1 MLLLQLGHA
10 VRTLTRAR
18 GFTLA
23 AILTLALGIG
33 GNVATFSLLNAVLL
47 KPLPYSEPE
56 RLVFINTSI
65 PKLNSTVPI
74 LPVRAGYFLR
84 WRTELQSF
92 ESIGAAIGTFTNFTE
107 AEQTESLGTLR
118 MTAEL
123 YDVLGVKPELG
134 RWFRRAEE
142 ENGQPDVVIL
152 SDALWRRRFSTDP
165 QVLGRKILLDGK
177 PHEVVGV
184 APAGMPFYR
193 GQIEAL
199 LPDRPELLVPLRVP
213 LGELDLTKVSSRHW
227 CAVIGRLKRGVTLEQ
242 ARAEID
248 ISMTAISRINREHLD
263 IYAQMQPLQTALV
276 GNARKGLLAL
286 MGAVSF
292 VLLIACVNIANLI
305 LVRATRNQ
313 HELAVRAALGASKS
327 QLIGQSLAESLLIG
341 VAGTMLGLLAASYT
355 IDFAITGAPARL
367 PRLEAVTLDRNAL
380 AFSLALCAI
389 TTIAFGLLP
398 AWRISRVSLLG
409 PLHAAGRSQTGGPQA
424 GLLRAALVG
433 IEVGLTT
440 ILIIG
445 AGLLLASLQR
455 LMNVP
460 RGFETENI
468 QAMLL
473 ALPQSKYQ
481 TLEQKVS
488 FFRRLDELLAATP
501 GVQHAGYANAIPLAG
516 AESAGS
522 ISPVIKEGSNE
533 KSITELP
540 MASWLSVNP
549 SYFST
554 LGIPLRSGRFFE
566 EGEPRPVAVVTE
578 AAARRI
584 WPGENPIGKK
594 IHHMLDRAGSHWFT
608 VIGIVGDVHST
619 ALERPPDPVV
629 YYPYWHVYSSQS
641 TGESILALY
650 IRTPMPSTAAA
661 ASIRKQVRNVDAD
674 VALRDRGTLV
684 GIVSN
689 SVSQRRFQAL
699 MVSGFGF
706 VALLLASIGVYGIV
720 SYSIAQ
726 RQKEFGIRM
735 SLGASQ
741 RDIAFLM
748 LRHGMRPVLGGM
760 VIGLAAAAAAARLIE
775 SLLFEVRPL
784 EPVVFVTAP
793 LVVALLAALA
803 CYEPARRGARTDP
816 IVALRYD

>member
-10 VRTLTRAR
+10 IRVLTRAR

-33 GNVATFSLLNAVLL
+33 GNVAMFSLLNAVLL
-47 KPLPYSEPE
+47 KPLPYSEAE
-56 RLVFINTSI
+56 RLVFINTSMPKVKSPI
-65 PKLNSTVPI
+65 PT
-74 LPVRAGYFLR
+74 LPVRAGYVLR
-84 WRTELQSF
+84 WRTELKSF
-92 ESIGAAIGTFTNFTE
+92 ESIGAAIGTFTNLTD
-107 AEQTESLGTLR
+107 AEHAESLGTLR

-142 ENGQPDVVIL
+142 ENGQPDVVVL

-177 PHEVVGV
+177 PHQVVGV

-199 LPDRPELLVPLRVP
+199 LPDTPELFVPLRVP
-213 LGELDLTKVSSRHW
+213 PAELDLTKTTSRYW

-248 ISMTAISRINREHLD
+248 LSMTAISRMTKDHLD
-263 IYAQMQPLQTALV
+263 IYAQMQPLQGALV
-276 GNARKGLLAL
+276 GDTRKGLLAL
-286 MGAVSF
+286 MGAVGF

-313 HELAVRAALGASKS
+313 HELAVRAALGASKG

-341 VAGTMLGLLAASYT
+341 VAGTVLGLLAASWT
-355 IDFAITGAPARL
+355 IDLVIAGAPTRL
-367 PRLEAVTLDRNAL
+367 PRLEAVTLDQNVL
-380 AFSLALCAI
+380 TFSLALCVI
-389 TTIAFGLLP
+389 TTILFGLLP
-398 AWRISRVSLLG
+398 AWRISRVSLAG
-409 PLHAAGRSQTGGPQA
+409 PLHSSGRSQTGGSHA
-424 GLLRAALVG
+424 SRLRAVLIAA
-433 IEVGLTT
+433 EAGLTT
-440 ILIIG
+440 VLIIG
-445 AGLLLASLQR
+445 AGLLLVSLQR
-455 LMNVP
+455 VMNVP

-468 QAMLL
+468 HAMLL

-481 TLEQKVS
+481 TLEQKAS
-488 FFRRLDELLAATP
+488 FFRRLDESLAAAP
-501 GVQHAGYANAIPLAG
+501 DVGRAGFANALPLAG

-522 ISPVIKEGSNE
+522 ISPLIKEGSSE
-533 KSITELP
+533 MSITELP
-540 MASWLSVNP
+540 IAFWQSVSP
-549 SYFST
+549 GYFNT

-566 EGEPRPVAVVTE
+566 EGEPQRVAMVTD

-584 WPGENPIGKK
+584 WPGENPIGKR
-594 IHHMLDRAGSHWFT
+594 IRHNTDRTGSHWFT
-608 VIGIVGDVHST
+608 VIGVVGDVHST
-619 ALERPPDPVV
+619 ALDRPADSVV
-629 YYPYWHVYSSQS
+629 YYPYWQGYSPQS

-650 IRTPMPSTAAA
+650 TRTPMPTEAVA
-661 ASIRKQVRNVDAD
+661 ASIRERVKNVDGE
-674 VALRDRGTLV
+674 VALRDRGTLE
-684 GIVSN
+684 GFVSN
-689 SVSQRRFQAL
+689 SVSPRRFQAFV
-699 MVSGFGF
+699 VSGFGF
-706 VALLLASIGVYGIV
+706 IALLLASIGVYGVV

-735 SLGASQ
+735 ALGASQ
-741 RDIAFLM
+741 RDIASMM
-748 LRHGMRPVLGGM
+748 LRNGMRPVLAGM
-760 VIGLAAAAAAARLIE
+760 VLGLVAAAGTARSIE

-784 EPVVFVTAP
+784 EPFVFAAAP
-793 LVVALLAALA
+793 LVLALLAALA
-803 CYEPARRGARTDP
+803 CYAPARRGSRTDP